1 MFSNIGFQL
10 NFYIVIIV
18 GKKDLVMIRFTAA
31 NYTSF
36 IIYIRLP
43 TYTVLLGVDNLNT

>member
-1 MFSNIGFQL
+1 
-10 NFYIVIIV
+10 
-18 GKKDLVMIRFTAA
+18 MIRFTAA

-43 TYTVLLGVDNLNT
+43 TYTVLLGVDNLNTWIYNSTSWHDNYKRIMKEVIQML